1 MKGGMRDRDDAGRLA
16 DEASRGIL
24 EELLG
29 ELDERSPVPA
39 AETTLVGE
47 CIDDRHPTLLGRV
60 EIRVQ
65 SNGRAPV
72 DTWLATLRGVSV
84 RVGDRV
90 WLQRAANW
98 PEPVVVGVLDGFE
111 ARPIPER
118 KPAATLELR
127 ADETVAVLDS
137 RGRPLL
143 EIGEGEHGP
152 SVRLS
157 QPNLEL
163 DVPGDL
169 RMRADSIR
177 LTAAGPIEIDAD
189 GDVVVRGDVIE
200 LN

>member
-1 MKGGMRDRDDAGRLA
+1 MRDRDAASRIV
-16 DEASRGIL
+16 DEASGGVL

-29 ELDERSPVPA
+29 ELAERTEPA
-39 AETTLVGE
+39 PTAGEGALVGE
-47 CIDDRHPTLLGRV
+47 CVDDRHPTLLGRV

-65 SNGRAPV
+65 SKACAPV
-72 DTWLATLRGVSV
+72 DTWLATLRGVTV

-90 WLQRAANW
+90 LLQRAANW

-111 ARPIPER
+111 ARPIPAR
-118 KPAATLELR
+118 TAAGTLELR
-127 ADETVAVLDS
+127 ADETVLVLDS

-143 EIGEGEHGP
+143 EIGDGEHGP
-152 SVRLS
+152 SIRLA
-157 QPNLEL
+157 QPDLEI
-163 DVPGDL
+163 DVPGHL